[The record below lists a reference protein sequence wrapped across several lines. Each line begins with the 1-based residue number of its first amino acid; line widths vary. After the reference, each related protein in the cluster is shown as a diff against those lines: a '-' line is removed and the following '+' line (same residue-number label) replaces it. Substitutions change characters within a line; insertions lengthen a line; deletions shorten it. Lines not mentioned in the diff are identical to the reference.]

1 MDIYH
6 SKAALY
12 EQVSRI
18 GKALASPKRLELLD
32 LLAQGEKSVEQLAAL
47 ARIDM
52 RLTSAHLRALRE
64 ARLVLTQREGKYI
77 RYRLSGQDVASLWVS
92 LREVAEAHLV
102 ELRLALADMA
112 GQPASLLAESREQ
125 LLERA
130 RQGEVVVIDV
140 RPDSEFTAGHLP
152 FARSMPLTEL
162 AQRLAELPRDKEIV
176 AYCRGPFCL
185 LSDDAVALLGA
196 EGFRVRKIRDGVSEW
211 AAAGLPL
218 EQEAA

>member
-1 MDIYH
+1 MNTYH
-6 SKAALY
+6 SKAVLY

-52 RLTSAHLRALRE
+52 RLTSAHLRTLRE

-77 RYRLSGQDVASLWVS
+77 RYRLSGQDVASLWVT
-92 LREVAEAHLV
+92 LREAAEAHLV
-102 ELRLALADMA
+102 ELRDALADMTS
-112 GQPASLLAESREQ
+112 QPASLIAENREQ
-125 LLERA
+125 LLEKA
-130 RQGEVVVIDV
+130 RQDEVVVIDV
-140 RPDSEFTAGHLP
+140 RPGSEFAAGHLP
-152 FARSMPLTEL
+152 FARSIPLAEL

>member
-1 MDIYH
+1 MNTYH

-32 LLAQGEKSVEQLAAL
+32 LLAQGEKSVEQLAVL

-52 RLTSAHLRALRE
+52 RLTSAHLRTLRE

-77 RYRLSGQDVASLWVS
+77 RYRLSGLDVASLWVT
-92 LREVAEAHLV
+92 LREVAEEHLM
-102 ELRLALADMA
+102 ELRVALANMA
-112 GQPASLLAESREQ
+112 SQPTSLVAESREQ
-125 LLERA
+125 LLEKA
-130 RQGEVVVIDV
+130 RHGEIVVIDV
-140 RPDSEFTAGHLP
+140 RPGTEFSAGHLP
-152 FARSMPLTEL
+152 FARSMPLAEL

-196 EGFRVRKIRDGVSEW
+196 KGFRVRKIRDGVSEW